1 MVLHKCT
8 CSHFCSYANVC
19 GTYRFKT
26 IIIKNNSLIINI
38 KKKKKKTSNRVFPIL
53 LFSISPCPPSLFQKP
68 RHSVKPQVTFS
79 TEMSQYWKGI
89 WPLNKNSQN
98 NALKTCKAIS
108 RHFQRIV
115 QLRSDEHFA
124 FKEKPWCPRKL
135 IIVRRF
141 SR

>member
-8 CSHFCSYANVC
+8 CSHFCSYANDC

-26 IIIKNNSLIINI
+26 IIIK

-53 LFSISPCPPSLFQKP
+53 LFSLSPCPPSLFQKP

-115 QLRSDEHFA
+115 QLRSDDHFA
-124 FKEKPWCPRKL
+124 FKEKPWCPREL
-135 IIVRRF
+135 TIVRRF